1 MPRLAGSIASPR
13 LARSLAQ
20 EFAIVAAALVISCA
34 AAHAAPGQPKAGE
47 PADPKAYKTFLG
59 AAEWEKHG
67 DLASALDDYRKANK
81 QDGGHCSECLSRAYT
96 VALKIGANK
105 DAVSVARDWLPLAQ
119 NDRDRME
126 GHFRLGIALQREGV
140 DEKKDQLLSQSCD
153 EFKAV
158 LSLEPSF
165 AGAHFTMGTSLSYLH
180 QDDAA
185 RAEFNTFLAQ
195 AEADSSLRERA
206 GRYAEHPE
214 LARARMAPPFALT
227 TIDGR
232 HISMDGLAGKV
243 VLIDFWATWCGPCRE
258 ALPHVREIAQ
268 KFQGQPFVVL
278 SVSLDSDDAKW
289 KDFVSKNNM
298 TWLQYRDGKWTGP
311 IATQFNVKAIP
322 ATFSIDADGVLEDQH
337 VGDADVEGRLKKMI
351 AHAVQKQDSK
361 PASAPAGWLRRPVA
375 RRSPAREAPSTP
387 VPIRA
392 TGAANGTAQNRSTAC
407 PSRTRLAIPPDA
419 PYYPH

>member
-1 MPRLAGSIASPR
+1 
-13 LARSLAQ
+13 LAQ
-20 EFAIVAAALVISCA
+20 EFVIVAAALVLSCA

-47 PADPKAYKTFLG
+47 PTDPKAYKTFLG

-105 DAVSVARDWLPLAQ
+105 DAVSVARDWLPMAQ
-119 NDRDRME
+119 NDQDRME
-126 GHFRLGIALQREGV
+126 GHFRLGIALQREGA
-140 DEKKDQLLSQSCD
+140 DEKKEQLLSQSCD
-153 EFKAV
+153 EFKTV

-165 AGAHFTMGTSLSYLH
+165 AGAHFALGTSLSYLH

-185 RAEFNTFLAQ
+185 RAEFNAFLAQ

-206 GRYAEHPE
+206 ARYAEHPE

-361 PASAPAGWLRRPVA
+361 PASAPAQAG
-375 RRSPAREAPSTP
+375 S
-387 VPIRA
+387 
-392 TGAANGTAQNRSTAC
+392 GGQ
-407 PSRTRLAIPPDA
+407 
-419 PYYPH
+419 